1 MQNNKG
7 KRLEGR
13 KDVPADAQ
21 SEEGTLGGQEGGST
35 DRGQNA
41 EAMVYL
47 GLCLFCFKIRGK
59 TERREGEKRE
69 RENSS
74 PMFLTGLTQPR

>member
-1 MQNNKG
+1 M
-7 KRLEGR
+7 
-13 KDVPADAQ
+13 
-21 SEEGTLGGQEGGST
+21 
-35 DRGQNA
+35 
-41 EAMVYL
+41 